1 MFLEVFMSPR
11 PDVSEERKSQILD
24 AAISVFAR
32 LGFHQARMDDIA
44 QEAGLSKGALY
55 LYYKSKDTIIAAI
68 LKYLFTQEM
77 KALHAFVA
85 AEQHGSVRAQLEQLT
100 QQLAEAMNWMSRL
113 MPIAFEFYAIAGR
126 QKDVHL
132 FLQEYFKEYR
142 ADLARLIQR
151 GIDQGEFR
159 AVDPQATAITLTAL
173 YEGLALLF
181 FVDPQAVQWNE
192 QLIASTRL
200 LLDGLASHDTRQSPI
215 H

>member
-1 MFLEVFMSPR
+1 MSPR

-68 LKYLFTQEM
+68 LKYIFTQEM
-77 KALHAFVA
+77 KVLHSFVA
-85 AEQHGSVRAQLEQLT
+85 TEQQGSVRAQLEQLT
-100 QQLAEAMNWMSRL
+100 QQLAEAMHWMSKL

-126 QKDVHL
+126 QKEVHQ
-132 FLQEYFKEYR
+132 FLKEYFREYS
-142 ADLARLIQR
+142 ADIAHLIQR
-151 GIDQGEFR
+151 GIDRGEFR
-159 AVDPQATAITLTAL
+159 AVNAQATAITLTAL

-181 FVDPQAVQWNE
+181 FVDPQAVQWDE
-192 QLIASTRL
+192 QITTSTRL
-200 LLDGLASHDTRQSPI
+200 LLDGLAFHDHQLPQ
-215 H
+215 

>member
-68 LKYLFTQEM
+68 LKYFFTQEM
-77 KALHAFVA
+77 RVLHSFVA
-85 AEQHGSVRAQLEQLT
+85 AEQPGSVRKQLEQLT
-100 QQLAEAMNWMSRL
+100 QQLAEAMNWMSKL

-126 QKDVHL
+126 QKEVHQ
-132 FLQEYFKEYR
+132 FLKEYFKEYCT
-142 ADLARLIQR
+142 DIARLIQR
-151 GIDQGEFR
+151 GIDRGEFR
-159 AVDPQATAITLTAL
+159 AVNPQAVAITLTAL

-181 FVDPQAVQWNE
+181 FVDPQAVQWDE
-192 QLIASTRL
+192 QITTSTRL
-200 LLDGLASHDTRQSPI
+200 LLDGLVSHDNQQAQ
-215 H
+215 

>member
-1 MFLEVFMSPR
+1 MSPR

-77 KALHAFVA
+77 RVLHSFVA
-85 AEQHGSVRAQLEQLT
+85 AEQPGSIRAQMEQLT
-100 QQLAEAMNWMSRL
+100 QQLAEAMNWMSKL

-126 QKDVHL
+126 QKDVHQ
-132 FLQEYFKEYR
+132 FLKEYLKEYS
-142 ADLARLIQR
+142 ADIACLIQR
-151 GIDQGEFR
+151 GIDRGEFR
-159 AVDPQATAITLTAL
+159 AVNPQAVAITLTAL

-192 QLIASTRL
+192 QIITSTRL
-200 LLDGLASHDTRQSPI
+200 LLDGLAPQPPSSQ
-215 H
+215 